1 MVTIS
6 QRVTMPNEGQQPP
19 TRQTTRRQKP
29 SAARRVIQRGLVSQI
44 STALFQPMTFYETLP
59 PMRQTRQWLWVGFII
74 LAMIGLSAVQQATTT
89 TSPAT
94 NNDASAPIPDP
105 FGELGGGGE
114 IISPDGGFDFGQPP
128 IDHNAPAT
136 GGDTPQ
142 TVNNWTT
149 ALVAASQLV
158 LMWAV
163 LSTMLIVVPM
173 FKGKP
178 PQFGENLQIA
188 IYASLPLA
196 VMATLQLIYI
206 AAGGVMGK
214 AGLSGLVDEIPAYAT
229 ADPFVQSLILS
240 ATSQT
245 TLFMLWSLMMVY
257 FGGRALLGGNRLII
271 FLVIVAWV
279 ALLVIMPV
287 VTGTIQAQSADVV
300 TDMPPMDD
308 GMNGEFGDMPQGE
321 FFDFDTN
328 EMPMRPENPD
338 DLNGRNPISV
348 DEMPIEPEMTAETE
362 MPIEAEITPEATP

>member
-1 MVTIS
+1 
-6 QRVTMPNEGQQPP
+6 MPNEGQQPP

-29 SAARRVIQRGLVSQI
+29 SATRRVIQRGLVSQI

-74 LAMIGLSAVQQATTT
+74 LAMIGLSAVQQATATP
-89 TSPAT
+89 ST
-94 NNDASAPIPDP
+94 NNTDAIAPIPDP
-105 FGELGGGGE
+105 FSDFGGE
-114 IISPDGGFDFGQPP
+114 IIPPEGGFDFGSPP
-128 IDHNAPAT
+128 IDPNAPAT

-158 LMWAV
+158 LLWAV

-196 VMATLQLIYI
+196 VMAILQLIYI

-214 AGLSGLVDEIPAYAT
+214 AGLSGLVDEIPAYAAT
-229 ADPFVQSLILS
+229 DPFVQSLILS

-271 FLVIVAWV
+271 FLVIMAWV

-287 VTGTIQAQSADVV
+287 VTGTIQAQSADGV

-308 GMNGEFGDMPQGE
+308 TLNGEFGDMPQGE

-328 EMPMRPENPD
+328 EMPVDMRPENPD
-338 DLNGRNPISV
+338 DINGMNSI
-348 DEMPIEPEMTAETE
+348 DEMPIEPEMTAEAE
-362 MPIEAEITPEATP
+362 MPIEPEITQEATP